1 MTRLKSI
8 LNDTLHLFYPHLCK
22 GCGTD
27 LLAVSDH
34 ICLSCL
40 LELPSTGFAPLPN
53 NPVEKYFWGRIPIKA
68 AHSEFYFSKGTLIQQ
83 LIHQLKYKGDIPV
96 GRFLGSIMGNS
107 LKQSERFNTINA
119 IIPLPLFADRER
131 KRGYNQSAILAEGI
145 SQQMQVPVITGNVI
159 RQHATET
166 QTRKH
171 RNERWENVHQSF
183 QVKFPDQLKNQQ
195 LLLVDDV
202 VTTGATLEA
211 CAQTII
217 SSCAASISIAVL
229 AHAGK

>member
-1 MTRLKSI
+1 LNRLKNI
-8 LNDTLHLFYPHLCK
+8 LRDTLHLFYPHQCK

-27 LLAVSDH
+27 LLAHSDH
-34 ICLSCL
+34 ICLTCL
-40 LELPSTGFAPLPN
+40 LELPSTGFAPLAN
-53 NPVEKYFWGRIPIKA
+53 NPVEKYFWGRIPFQA

-83 LIHQLKYKGDIPV
+83 LIHQLKYKGDTSL
-96 GRFLGSIMGNS
+96 GQFLGSLMGSS
-107 LKQSERFNTINA
+107 LKQSGRFNSLDA
-119 IIPLPLFADRER
+119 IIPLPPFADRER

-145 SQQMQVPVITGNVI
+145 SQQLQVPVITGNVI
-159 RQHATET
+159 RQYATET

-183 QVKFPDQLKNQQ
+183 QVKFPDQLKNLQ

-217 SSCAASISIAVL
+217 RNSAASISIAVL